1 MVRCIAIDDEPLAL
15 RQIKSYIE
23 RNDQLEL
30 VASCR
35 SAIQAREILAKESID
50 LIFVDINMPDLNGID
65 FVRQLTTNQYIIFTT
80 AHSEYA
86 LEGFKLNAIDYLL
99 KPFTRDEFEKATQK
113 VISLVDLV
121 ERCHA
126 AESAVAQNEAESAD
140 NEVIS
145 VKADYKTQLVK
156 VADIEFFAVAW
167 EKLNLFF
174 CCLVGAQETVH
185 FVVAGT
191 VDGFCHK
198 VIKAVYFFCTCSFE
212 QAFAAC
218 AGMDICTDYTFCV
231 RQNICCAVC
240 KDNLCFTAF
249 VCDKFFI
256 VFNIVHLCERMWIF
270 AEKSAVF
277 CFVHNCGPRV
287 NAFFVQLVESYK
299 MVANLVRWVAEHKN
313 DFLCAAC
320 NALEYDGEAVTG
332 QNWEDETDCVI
343 TELVLNIC
351 CDIVT
356 CDVVAL
362 CACNNS
368 FCYTNDVAVVNF
380 DIFFFKSFKQ
390 ALNCDVH
397 KIVTFND
404 NRCSDTSGYCADCS

>member
-156 VADIEFFAVAW
+156 VADIIYLESAGEYVRLHIEGSSTITTLFRLKNMETSLPQESFMRVHRSYIV
-167 EKLNLFF
+167 NLKRIASYTKGRIF
-174 CCLVGAQETVH
+174 LDNGEYIPL
-185 FVVAGT
+185 GENY
-191 VDGFCHK
+191 K
-198 VIKAVYFFCTCSFE
+198 E
-212 QAFAAC
+212 AFLE
-218 AGMDICTDYTFCV
+218 
-231 RQNICCAVC
+231 R
-240 KDNLCFTAF
+240 L
-249 VCDKFFI
+249 DK
-256 VFNIVHLCERMWIF
+256 
-270 AEKSAVF
+270 
-277 CFVHNCGPRV
+277 
-287 NAFFVQLVESYK
+287 
-299 MVANLVRWVAEHKN
+299 
-313 DFLCAAC
+313 
-320 NALEYDGEAVTG
+320 
-332 QNWEDETDCVI
+332 
-343 TELVLNIC
+343 
-351 CDIVT
+351 
-356 CDVVAL
+356 
-362 CACNNS
+362 
-368 FCYTNDVAVVNF
+368 
-380 DIFFFKSFKQ
+380 
-390 ALNCDVH
+390 
-397 KIVTFND
+397 
-404 NRCSDTSGYCADCS
+404 

>member
-156 VADIEFFAVAW
+156 VDKRQPLPKAHNRQRITLLYRAHGQSGMMKTYQSKGNIPQRGMPILPLRLQTPMKMCQF
-167 EKLNLFF
+167 LNLK
-174 CCLVGAQETVH
+174 H
-185 FVVAGT
+185 
-191 VDGFCHK
+191 
-198 VIKAVYFFCTCSFE
+198 
-212 QAFAAC
+212 
-218 AGMDICTDYTFCV
+218 
-231 RQNICCAVC
+231 
-240 KDNLCFTAF
+240 
-249 VCDKFFI
+249 
-256 VFNIVHLCERMWIF
+256 
-270 AEKSAVF
+270 
-277 CFVHNCGPRV
+277 P
-287 NAFFVQLVESYK
+287 
-299 MVANLVRWVAEHKN
+299 
-313 DFLCAAC
+313 
-320 NALEYDGEAVTG
+320 
-332 QNWEDETDCVI
+332 
-343 TELVLNIC
+343 
-351 CDIVT
+351 
-356 CDVVAL
+356 
-362 CACNNS
+362 
-368 FCYTNDVAVVNF
+368 
-380 DIFFFKSFKQ
+380 Q
-390 ALNCDVH
+390 ALSSKAKKATQPLTWKSV
-397 KIVTFND
+397 
-404 NRCSDTSGYCADCS
+404 